1 MDKYV
6 GIGALYGH
14 IPPLFAPL
22 FEGCEY
28 PWQVLPRIRDFLT
41 SLLASP
47 PKDFRE
53 IKAGVLV
60 GEGVRIAPT
69 ATIEPPGI
77 LLAGCEV
84 RPGAFLRGSVLA
96 GEGCVIGNSS
106 ELKNCVL
113 MNGVAVPHYNYVG
126 DSVLGEGAH
135 LGAGAI
141 TSNVKGDKSSVCIH
155 VGPLTLE
162 TGMKKCG
169 AFLGDGAEIG
179 CGSVLNPGT
188 VVGRGTQVYPLC
200 AVRGYLPADSICKG
214 AGLVVKKRRPGGSD

>member
-1 MDKYV
+1 M
-6 GIGALYGH
+6 
-14 IPPLFAPL
+14 PPDGLSRL
-22 FEGCEY
+22 KE
-28 PWQVLPRIRDFLT
+28 
-41 SLLASP
+41 
-47 PKDFRE
+47 
-53 IKAGVLV
+53 GVLI
-60 GEGVRIAPT
+60 GTGVRIAPT
-69 ATIEPPGI
+69 ATVEPPAV
-77 LLAGCEV
+77 LLAGCEL

-96 GEGCVIGNSS
+96 GEGCVIGNAS

-141 TSNVKGDKSSVCIH
+141 TSNVKGDKSPVCMH

-162 TGMKKCG
+162 TGLKKCG

-200 AVRGYLPADSICKG
+200 SVRGYIPAHSIYKA
-214 AGLVVKKRRPGGSD
+214 AGLVTKKSRPEEK